1 MAETY
6 PWGPQAPTKRVD
18 AIKRQITTND
28 QKRTDQI
35 EAHRKRIAEIDD
47 TDRQLKKD
55 LAAAQAVV
63 DREHREA
70 MSAAAARMMEKALAG
85 SGVDIS
91 EALKTGEFEK
101 LLAEAIGKVGTSP
114 SRRKSEKQGPASARP
129 EPSRSDGASSS
140 SEKSGSSPSDGVSPP
155 SEKNESPS
163 PAEPEAES
171 GSSAPEGG
179 DATEFGDSG
188 GGE

>member
-18 AIKRQITTND
+18 ALKRQIATNE

-35 EAHRKRIAEIDD
+35 EAHRKRIVEIDE
-47 TDRQLKKD
+47 TERQLKKD

-70 MSAAAARMMEKALAG
+70 MSSAAARMMEKVLAG
-85 SGVDIS
+85 SGADIS

-101 LLAEAIGKVGTSP
+101 LLAEALGKVGTSAP
-114 SRRKSEKQGPASARP
+114 KRRSEKQAPAPAP
-129 EPSRSDGASSS
+129 APSRDDTTSRRDDEVPPAGKEAPPSGDGSASDPDGDAGASGA
-140 SEKSGSSPSDGVSPP
+140 GSADSFQS
-155 SEKNESPS
+155 
-163 PAEPEAES
+163 
-171 GSSAPEGG
+171 
-179 DATEFGDSG
+179 GDSG